1 MDEGRWPWAR
11 RVPRRGIPRLMGLKS
26 APRAVVTGAA
36 SGLGR
41 GFVEELLSQGARVLA
56 SDVDER
62 GLEALAS
69 ALDAGD
75 RLHLRRADVSRPT
88 EVAQLAEDADAL
100 WAGTDLVINNAGVGS
115 AGPIG
120 EVPLEEWDRV
130 MGINFFGVMYGC
142 HAFVPRMRR
151 AGGGWVLNVA
161 SAAGLIAT
169 PEMGAYNSSK
179 AAVVALS
186 ETLRGEISGSGVGVS
201 VLCPFFF
208 KTNILESG
216 RFFGAESAKRA
227 RLAERFMNES
237 PLDAR
242 GVARFALEGSQRGDF
257 YLIPHRA
264 ALSAWR
270 LKRLVPERFDQLSA
284 ALRRWVER

>member
-1 MDEGRWPWAR
+1 
-11 RVPRRGIPRLMGLKS
+11 MGMKS

-62 GLEALAS
+62 GLEALVRELA
-69 ALDAGD
+69 AGD
-75 RLHLRRADVSRPT
+75 RLQVRRADVSRAA
-88 EVAQLAEDADAL
+88 EVEQLAADADAL
-100 WAGTDLVINNAGVGS
+100 WAGADLVINNAGVGS

-169 PEMGAYNSSK
+169 PEMGAYNASK
-179 AAVVALS
+179 AAVVSLS
-186 ETLRGEISGSGVGVS
+186 ETLRGELADTGVGVS

-216 RFFGAESAKRA
+216 RFYGSQSARRA
-227 RLAERFMNES
+227 KVAERLMRES

-242 GVARFALEGSQRGDF
+242 GVARFALEGSARGDF
-257 YLIPHRA
+257 YLVPHRA

-270 LKRLVPERFDQLSA
+270 LKRLIPERFDGLST